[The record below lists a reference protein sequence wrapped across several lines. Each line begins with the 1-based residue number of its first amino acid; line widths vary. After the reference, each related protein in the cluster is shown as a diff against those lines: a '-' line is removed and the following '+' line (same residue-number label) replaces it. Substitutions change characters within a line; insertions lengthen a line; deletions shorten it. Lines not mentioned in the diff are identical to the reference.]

1 MITIEKGKM
10 TIYDE
15 FGQDG
20 NIILD
25 AGTTCYKSKDTTK
38 KTVIE
43 FIEMFR
49 KLKHLSMLEFSWFIL
64 EFKYG
69 DIKKLEYLILHQ
81 HYLRSTRFI
90 NDCGED
96 ILIVS
101 GNSRAWSEFLEKV
114 QYASE
119 YEEEFSL
126 MAQTL
131 FEKNPHLFPY
141 AINRANFSYSCTI
154 IEKTHIKGT
163 TNILRDIHDWICV
176 KFEDVSRG
184 FCNELVRHR
193 TFSFAAASSR
203 YISYDDFNIVF
214 PLDTL
219 KNDGFFNEEYIS
231 YIDDYIKSC
240 KAIYKSTLA
249 LGLKKDYARQFLP
262 LGLANEIMVAG
273 RASDW
278 QHAFDLR
285 CTSAAHW
292 EIRILMEELR
302 ERLNVQHKYAFT

>member
-1 MITIEKGKM
+1 MNMIEKGK
-10 TIYDE
+10 TKIYDD
-15 FGQDG
+15 FGHDG

-38 KTVIE
+38 RSVID
-43 FIEMFR
+43 FIELF
-49 KLKHLSMLEFSWFIL
+49 KKSEHLSMLEFSWFIL

-69 DIKKLEYLILHQ
+69 DIKKLEYLILHN

-90 NDCGED
+90 DDYGED

-101 GNSRAWSEFLEKV
+101 GNSRAWSDFLERI
-114 QYASE
+114 QYAST

-126 MAQTL
+126 IAQTL
-131 FEKNPHLFPY
+131 FKRNPYLFPY
-141 AINRANFSYSCTI
+141 AINRANFSYLCTI
-154 IEKTHIKGT
+154 IEKPHIKDT
-163 TNILRDIHDWICV
+163 INILKNIHDWICV

-184 FCNELVRHR
+184 FCTELVRHR

-203 YISYDDFNIVF
+203 YINYNDFNIVF
-214 PLDTL
+214 PLDAL
-219 KNDGFFNEEYIS
+219 KIDGFFNEEYIQD
-231 YIDDYIKSC
+231 IDNYVNNC

-262 LGLANEIMVAG
+262 IGLANEIMVAG
-273 RASDW
+273 RISDW
-278 QHAFDLR
+278 QHMFDLR
-285 CTSAAHW
+285 CAHAAHW

-302 ERLNVQHKYAFT
+302 DCLNVQHMYKFT